1 MNTLTATNRIPS
13 LMATALLGV
22 LASAFTAL
30 PAAADSIE
38 PLQVT
43 VKYGDLNV
51 SHPQGAAVLYGRIR
65 AAAAVVCAPLDRSGL
80 SAKLHRDACV
90 NNAIVN
96 AVTAVNEPALVAVY
110 GTKTGKTLPVR
121 VAQVKN
127 P

>member
-1 MNTLTATNRIPS
+1 MNTLTATNRIHS

-30 PAAADSIE
+30 PAAADGIE

-65 AAAAVVCAPLDRSGL
+65 AAAAVVCAPFDRSGL
-80 SAKLHRDACV
+80 SAKLRRDACV
-90 NNAIVN
+90 DN
-96 AVTAVNEPALVAVY
+96 AVADAVTSVNEPALLAVY
-110 GTKTGKTLPVR
+110 GTKTGKTVPVR
-121 VAQVKN
+121 VALAKN